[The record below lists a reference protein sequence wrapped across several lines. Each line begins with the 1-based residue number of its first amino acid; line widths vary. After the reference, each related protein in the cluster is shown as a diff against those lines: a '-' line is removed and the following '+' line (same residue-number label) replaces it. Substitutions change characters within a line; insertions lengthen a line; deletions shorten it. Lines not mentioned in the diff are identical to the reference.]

1 MRTTKKTELQK
12 EKIIERIEKK
22 LERKIESFELC
33 ELRGTIDAVNKI
45 GIYPKSG
52 LGTAWGLILFCQ
64 AEGQKKDVYFYYP
77 ATEGMFDFFF
87 RQNSGDAPAE
97 DQFVL
102 LNTLENLTFE
112 TPKKTFLSFLNPDEK
127 RTIFASTTIKDET
140 VKFCFLL
147 MENRAEEVAD
157 KLKTL

>member
-12 EKIIERIEKK
+12 EKIIQRIEKNLGK
-22 LERKIESFELC
+22 KIESCELA
-33 ELRGTIDAVNKI
+33 ELRGTIEAVNKI

-64 AEGQKKDVYFYYP
+64 AENDRRDLYFYYP

-97 DQFVL
+97 DQFIC
-102 LNTLENLTFE
+102 LNDLENLTFE
-112 TPKKTFLSFLNPDEK
+112 TPKKSFFSFLNPDEK
-127 RTIFASTTIKDET
+127 RTIFATANVKGEE
-140 VKFCFLL
+140 VKFYFLL
-147 MENRAEEVAD
+147 MENKAEEVAE
-157 KLKTL
+157 KLRTF

>member
-64 AEGQKKDVYFYYP
+64 
-77 ATEGMFDFFF
+77 TEG
-87 RQNSGDAPAE
+87 
-97 DQFVL
+97 
-102 LNTLENLTFE
+102 
-112 TPKKTFLSFLNPDEK
+112 
-127 RTIFASTTIKDET
+127 
-140 VKFCFLL
+140 
-147 MENRAEEVAD
+147 
-157 KLKTL
+157 